1 MSLESAWLELSRE
14 TESGDIKDGAPAIEM
29 ARKVLD
35 LAGQI
40 SAPVPVEKIARR
52 LGVQVRY
59 APFDGDISGMA
70 HIREGVQILGV
81 NNLHHPHRQ
90 RFTLAH
96 ELGHLILHPAEL
108 HRQVH
113 LDKGSL
119 YRDSLSARG
128 TDAFERSANA
138 FASELLIPQRLLD
151 QFVDPRMDL
160 EDDDGV
166 AKLARKFR
174 VSVAAMH
181 FRLNR
186 AW

>member
-1 MSLESAWLELSRE
+1 MSLDTAWPQLSLD
-14 TESGDIKDGAPAIEM
+14 TAAGDIKDSGRAIAM
-29 ARKVLD
+29 AGKVLD
-35 LAGQI
+35 LAGDI
-40 SAPVPVEKIARR
+40 GAPVPVEKLARR

-70 HIREGVQILGV
+70 HIREGVRILGV

-96 ELGHLILHPAEL
+96 ELGHLVLHPAEL

-119 YRDSLSARG
+119 HRDSLSAQG

-138 FASELLIPQRLLD
+138 FASELLIPRRLLD

-160 EDDDGV
+160 EDDEAV

-186 AW
+186 G

>member
-1 MSLESAWLELSRE
+1 MSLETAWHELARD
-14 TESGDIKDGAPAIEM
+14 TVGGDIDNIPQAIRM
-29 ARKVLD
+29 ADKVID
-35 LAGQI
+35 LAGEVG
-40 SAPVPVEKIARR
+40 APVPVEKFARR

-70 HIREGVQILGV
+70 HIRDGVRILGV

-96 ELGHLILHPAEL
+96 ELGHLVLHPAEL
-108 HRQVH
+108 QRQVH

-119 YRDSLSARG
+119 YRDTLSAQG

-151 QFVDPRMDL
+151 RFVDPRMDL
-160 EDDDGV
+160 EDDDAV

-186 AW
+186 G